1 MRRSVVTALVLT
13 LSLSMLAACGSD
25 DPEAGG
31 GDTTAEAPA
40 EATAPAD
47 YMEGLCA
54 AIVSFQ
60 TDLESE
66 SASLE
71 DSFSGDTPT
80 PEESKTV
87 LGTFLGTLADRTE
100 QLLDEVDALGTP
112 DVGNGEDVKTA
123 LTSAF
128 EQVVVL
134 FRDARSEI
142 EGLSTED
149 PAALAEGFATAGTK
163 LQEAATGITAPF
175 DDLSS
180 PELDEAGADAPSC
193 AGVI

>member
-123 LTSAF
+123 LTTAF

>member
-1 MRRSVVTALVLT
+1 MRRWIVRAIVLALPLAVLV
-13 LSLSMLAACGSD
+13 ACSGD
-25 DPEAGG
+25 DPVAGA
-31 GDTTAEAPA
+31 DTSVEAPA
-40 EATAPAD
+40 EAIAPAD
-47 YMEGLCA
+47 YIEGLCA

-66 SASLE
+66 SAALE
-71 DSFSGDTPT
+71 DSFSGGTPT

-87 LGTFLGTLADRTE
+87 LGSFLGTLADRTE
-100 QLLDEVDALGTP
+100 QLLDDVNALGTP
-112 DVGNGEDVKTA
+112 DVDNGDEVRTA
-123 LTSAF
+123 LTAAF

-163 LQEAATGITAPF
+163 LQEAAAGISASF
-175 DDLSS
+175 EDLAS
-180 PELDEAGADAPSC
+180 PDLEEAAADAPSC
-193 AGVI
+193 EGVI